1 MNQEIE
7 LERFYIYLSNE
18 IDFYY
23 SAIIIPIGIVLNLVT
38 ILIFTRDK
46 HKNKSNINLLY
57 IGLSIYDIIAL
68 FNSILFVQLL
78 PSIGIILTDYS
89 AINCVV
95 LNWWRKLMGQAPSWI
110 QVILTFERLANVIYI
125 NRFKFFKSK
134 LIVIGIL
141 LLVLIVLGVC
151 NLGQIWYYIN
161 VNLNVYLNATNQ
173 TISSQH
179 KCTALNSASLA
190 TDVVN
195 VLLRFLVPFLAM
207 LVMNVVLSRSLI
219 RSKRRTL
226 SWRKSLRRERNYTI
240 TIIGFNCLFFVLNL
254 PWAIWYLVSHI
265 NQADS
270 TLDLALFNLL
280 NAVAYSIFY
289 LNNMSSF
296 VLNICFN
303 WRFRREFLSLTRLL
317 SYHSSFVAN
326 QSSVRPKTAAAAK
339 N

>member
-1 MNQEIE
+1 MNQDIE

-38 ILIFTRDK
+38 ILIFARDK

-89 AINCVV
+89 EINCVV

-141 LLVLIVLGVC
+141 LLVLIVLGIC
-151 NLGQIWYYIN
+151 NLGQVWYVN
-161 VNLNVYLNATNQ
+161 VSVNGTNQ
-173 TISSQH
+173 TISGH
-179 KCTALNSASLA
+179 KCTALSAASLA
-190 TDVVN
+190 TDIVN

-207 LVMNVVLSRSLI
+207 LVMNVVLSRNLI

-226 SWRKSLRRERNYTI
+226 SWRKSFRRERNYTI

-254 PWAIWYLVSHI
+254 PWAIWYVVSHI

-270 TLDLALFNLL
+270 SLDLAFFNLL

-296 VLNICFN
+296 ILNICFN
-303 WRFRREFLSLTRLL
+303 WRFRREFLFLTHL
-317 SYHSSFVAN
+317 STIHSSFVAN
-326 QSSVRPKTAAAAK
+326 HSSVRPKTAAAK